1 MSGTHGLQ
9 AAKELLER
17 EAAPEA
23 PVKTHP
29 FKRVLND
36 HLIVQIDSYKYTGR
50 IIVPETA
57 KRKPTKGV
65 VIAIAGNIKDIEV
78 GDKILYSQFAG
89 YLLKFGDLPVFR
101 CIGYAEVLA
110 VLNEDAPEIE
120 AEGA

>member
-1 MSGTHGLQ
+1 VSQLE
-9 AAKELLER
+9 AAKQLLER
-17 EAAPEA
+17 EPTVEA
-23 PVKTHP
+23 PVKSHP

-36 HLIVQIDSYKYTGR
+36 HLIVQIDTFKYTGR

-65 VIAIAGNIKDIEV
+65 VIALAKNITDIEV

-89 YLLKFGDLPVFR
+89 YLLKFGDMPTFR

-110 VLNEDAPEIE
+110 VLDNDAPEIE

>member
-1 MSGTHGLQ
+1 VSQLS
-9 AAKELLER
+9 AAKALLER
-17 EAAPEA
+17 EAKPEDT
-23 PVKTHP
+23 VKTHP

-36 HLIVQIDSYKYTGR
+36 HLIVQIDTFKYTGR

-65 VIAIAGNIKDIEV
+65 VIAVAANVTDIAV

-89 YLLKFGDLPVFR
+89 YLLKFGDMPMFR
-101 CIGYAEVLA
+101 CIGYSEVLA
-110 VLNEDAPEIE
+110 ILNDDAPEIE

>member
-1 MSGTHGLQ
+1 MTQLQ

-17 EAAPEA
+17 PIPEEG

-36 HLIVQIDSYKYTGR
+36 HLIVQIDSFKYTGR
-50 IIVPETA
+50 IIMPETA

-65 VIAIAGNIKDIEV
+65 VIALAKNITDIEV

-89 YLLKFGDLPVFR
+89 YLLKFGDMPTFR

-110 VLNEDAPEIE
+110 VLDNDAPEIE

>member
-1 MSGTHGLQ
+1 MSQLE

-17 EAAPEA
+17 EPVVEA
-23 PVKTHP
+23 PVKKHP
-29 FKRVLND
+29 FKRMLNS
-36 HLIVQIDSYKYTGR
+36 HLILQIDSYKYTGR
-50 IIVPETA
+50 IIVPEAA

-65 VIAIAGNIKDIEV
+65 VVAKAADITDIEV

-89 YLLKFGDLPVFR
+89 YLLKFGDMPAFR

-110 VLNEDAPEIE
+110 VLDDDAPEIE

>member
-1 MSGTHGLQ
+1 MSQLE
-9 AAKELLER
+9 AAKQLLER
-17 EAAPEA
+17 EPSAEA
-23 PVKTHP
+23 PVTTHP

-36 HLIVQIDSYKYTGR
+36 HLIVQIDTYKYTGR

-65 VIAIAGNIKDIEV
+65 VIAVADNVKDIQV

-89 YLLKFGDLPVFR
+89 YLLKFGDLPTFR
-101 CIGYAEVLA
+101 CIGYSEVLA
-110 VLNEDAPEIE
+110 ILNEDAPEIE